1 MNEISRRTLLGSLA
15 ATALAKPAVNPFC
28 YGTYGMRM
36 LSPEV
41 ALRTIAEV
49 GYDGVEIALMPE
61 YPTDPV
67 KLTPADRK
75 QIRGL
80 LENLS
85 LSLPCFLE
93 SIAIT
98 GQPKKREENLDRL
111 KRAFE
116 LGHDLSPAK
125 LPMVESVIGGKIS
138 EWEKLKGPFAE
149 ELRLWAKVAEN
160 AKSIVCFK
168 PHAAHAVH
176 SPERALWLVK
186 EVGSRHLR
194 IVYDYSHMSLEGFGL
209 EESLKQLLPITPILA
224 VKDAKGT
231 SEKHDYLLPGDG
243 TTNYLE
249 YFRLLKKFGY
259 TGDIAVEVSAMIH
272 RKPGYE
278 PVPTA
283 KLCYQ
288 RLAPALEKAGI
299 KRPAKKHA

>member
-1 MNEISRRTLLGSLA
+1 MKLSRRTLLGSLA

-28 YGTYGMRM
+28 YGTYGMRT

-61 YPTDPV
+61 YATDP
-67 KLTPADRK
+67 KALAPADRK
-75 QIRGL
+75 QIRSL
-80 LENLS
+80 LES
-85 LSLPCFLE
+85 LGLTVPCFLE

-98 GQPKKREENLDRL
+98 GQAKKREENLDRL

-125 LPMVESVIGGKIS
+125 PPMVESVLGGKTS
-138 EWEKLKGPFAE
+138 EWEVLKGHFVT
-149 ELRLWAKVAEN
+149 ELKLWAKIAEN
-160 AKSIVCFK
+160 AKSVVCFK
-168 PHAAHAVH
+168 PHAAQAVH
-176 SPERALWLVK
+176 SPERALWLLK

-194 IVYDYSHMSLEGFGL
+194 MVYDYSHMSLEGFGL
-209 EESLKQLLPITPILA
+209 EDSLRQLLPSTPILA

-231 SEKHDYLLPGDG
+231 PEKHDYLLPGDG
-243 TTNYLE
+243 AIDYLA

-259 TGDIAVEVSAMIH
+259 SGDIAVEVSSMIH

-278 PVPTA
+278 PIPTA

-288 RLAPALEKAGI
+288 RLAPIFEKAGI
-299 KRPAKKHA
+299 ERPARKRA